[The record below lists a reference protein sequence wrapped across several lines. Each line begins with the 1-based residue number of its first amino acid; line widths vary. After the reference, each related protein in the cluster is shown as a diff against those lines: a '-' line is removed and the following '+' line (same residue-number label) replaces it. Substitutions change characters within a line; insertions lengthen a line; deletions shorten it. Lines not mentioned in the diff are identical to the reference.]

1 MEGNKVKPR
10 ALLIFGAP
18 CSGKS
23 TFAEKF
29 GKKFKLATYDL
40 DELAEEHEF
49 TRDET
54 LIILEQVLKT
64 RQTIL
69 VQGALNTEKERIE
82 MRNLLRDNGYEPT
95 LIWIQTDVSTIR
107 SRLKSKY
114 KSVAKAKDFYE
125 KAVAEMEAPGENEHA
140 IILSGKHTFET
151 QAKHVVAG
159 LADLALGK

>member
-1 MEGNKVKPR
+1 MEGKKSKPR

-29 GKKFKLATYDL
+29 GRKFRLASYDLAGLMEEYGFTYDQV
-40 DELAEEHEF
+40 
-49 TRDET
+49 
-54 LIILEQVLKT
+54 LIITELILRT
-64 RQTIL
+64 NQTIL
-69 VQGALNTEKERIE
+69 IEGCLDTEKERIE
-82 MRNLLRDNGYEPT
+82 MRNLVRAHGYEPA

-107 SRLKSKY
+107 SRLKSRF
-114 KSVAKAKDFYE
+114 KSVSKAKDFYE
-125 KAVAEMEAPGENEHA
+125 KAVEAMEAPGEAEHA

-159 LADLALGK
+159 LADINKQ